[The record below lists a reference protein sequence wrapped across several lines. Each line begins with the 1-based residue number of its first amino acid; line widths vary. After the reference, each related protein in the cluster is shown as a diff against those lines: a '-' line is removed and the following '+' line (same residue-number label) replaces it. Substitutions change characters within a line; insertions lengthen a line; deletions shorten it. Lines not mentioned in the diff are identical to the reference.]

1 MLFNSNF
8 YILIVKKK
16 KKVKQFHPDVNRT
29 GKDSDM
35 MIRRVIQAYEV
46 FLYLK
51 MPFLF
56 INIFSIIF
64 FKGKKMEFC

>member
-1 MLFNSNF
+1 M
-8 YILIVKKK
+8 
-16 KKVKQFHPDVNRT
+16 KQFHPDVNRT
-29 GKDSDM
+29 GKDSGV

-56 INIFSIIF
+56 INICSIIF
-64 FKGKKMEFC
+64 FKGKKM